1 MRRRR
6 GLCSLVALLACS
18 CVRPLPPTAAPSP
31 AAVRAIAV
39 LPPNNRT
46 GDPLLVAGA
55 SFFEKYVAHTER
67 VTVPDLLAAEARL
80 QFARRGFT
88 VTAPETVEAATG
100 GHPPADPQE
109 AAAVATRNH
118 IDGSVVYI
126 DLRRWEADAPSHPQF
141 IIVALEVFLIE
152 PSTGHVLWEADHPS
166 RPVPTRGV
174 VNLGDA
180 HVIAARTVMDEM
192 LAGFGPVVE
201 SLRPQ

>member
-6 GLCSLVALLACS
+6 GICSLVALVTCS

-31 AAVRAIAV
+31 AAVQAIAV

-46 GDPLLVAGA
+46 GDLLLVAGA

-67 VTVPDLLAAEARL
+67 VTVPDLLAAEARR
-80 QFARRGFT
+80 QFARRGFM
-88 VTAPETVEAATG
+88 VTAPETVEAATD

-141 IIVALEVFLIE
+141 VIAALEVVLIQ
-152 PSTGHVLWEADHPS
+152 PSTGHVLWKADHPS

-180 HVIAARTVMDEM
+180 YVVAARTVMDEM
-192 LAGFGPVVE
+192 LAGLDPE
-201 SLRPQ
+201 AHSKDPK